1 MLQIYIKLAIRN
13 LLANKLVTAINITG
27 LSIAIGC
34 SIVVFLFL
42 KNYITLDNFH
52 ENGDRIFMLEHVVE
66 NEGQEEI
73 RGTSPMPL
81 GPALATDFPQVERA
95 VRVDMQGA
103 RVFLEDRRFDELVFF
118 ADPGYFDMFT
128 FPLQTGS
135 PAALNEPDAVILSD
149 AAARKY
155 FNGEDAMGQSVTLVF
170 ENQLK
175 KVFTVKGVAAP
186 FPENTGFAFD
196 ILAGFHTLAGAGMA
210 DTADWKTH
218 TRGAF
223 VQLRNGAD
231 IGVLAGKMDR
241 YVAQYNANNRE
252 EPIKSFVFD
261 NLNHPNAG
269 AYNVQRRPTEAAH
282 PLLIAVFALVALMM
296 MALSCFNYINIALGH
311 IGKRLKE
318 IGIRKTV
325 GGRKMQLVGQFMTE
339 NLLLCFFALLAGLV
353 LAKMALAPFLNSVFV
368 DEMQISL
375 AFDKNYALWVFL
387 FGLLIFTAIASGAYP
402 AFYISAFQ
410 PVSIFKGK
418 QQFSG
423 KKGVTSVLLPIQFV
437 LAFSTVIIG
446 VVLTAAGWYWKDAP
460 WGYQP
465 DQTLVVR
472 LDSAG
477 QYAFLKNE
485 AERSPRV
492 LGVAGA
498 ASHVGE
504 SYSRETV
511 LNGVEKT
518 DVIRYD
524 VGAGYFEAAGL
535 RLKAGRFFD
544 ERRPAE
550 DAGAVVVNETFV
562 KKQDWTEAIG
572 QEIRTEE
579 QKAAVV
585 GVVED
590 FKLFGSGA
598 ARPAVFHLAGP
609 GQFNYLAIRHEAG
622 ADKTVQAFM
631 KSAWERLY
639 PATPFNYFRQAA
651 VFDDFYR
658 GFGNVARVFHYIA
671 GLALLIACMGL
682 FGLAAQNYSSRLKEV
697 SIRKVLGA
705 NTFNIILLVNRR
717 FLVLLVTAGLI
728 ATAICY
734 TGAQLLVRQ
743 AQEFTG
749 ELQLGIAPYLL
760 ANLLVLLAA
769 AIAVGGQ
776 TWQLA
781 RTAPVEALRN
791 E

>member
-1 MLQIYIKLAIRN
+1 MLQIYFKLAIRN

-52 ENGDRIFMLEHVVE
+52 ENGDRIFMVEYVVD
-66 NEGQEEI
+66 NEGQEQTW
-73 RGTSPMPL
+73 GTSPMPL
-81 GPALATDFPQVERA
+81 GPALAAGFPQVERT
-95 VRVDMQGA
+95 VRVEMQGA
-103 RVFLEDRRFDELVFF
+103 RVFLEDRRFDEMVFF

-135 PAALNEPDAVILSD
+135 PAALIEPDAVILSD

-155 FNGEDAMGQSVTLVF
+155 FNGEDAMGRSVTLVF
-170 ENQLK
+170 ENQVK
-175 KVFTVKGVAAP
+175 KAFTVKGVAAP

-196 ILAGFHTLAGAGMA
+196 ILAGFNTLAGIGMA

-223 VQLRNGAD
+223 IQLRNGAD

-269 AYNVQRRPTEAAH
+269 AYDVQRRPTEAAH

-318 IGIRKTV
+318 IGIRKTI

-353 LAKMALAPFLNSVFV
+353 LAKTALAPFLNSVFV

-387 FGLLIFTAIASGAYP
+387 FGLLIFTAVASGAYP

-418 QQFSG
+418 QQFNG
-423 KKGVTSVLLPIQFV
+423 KKGVSGLLLPIQFV

-477 QYAFLKNE
+477 QYSFLKNE
-485 AERSPRV
+485 AERNPRV
-492 LGVAGA
+492 VGVAGA

-504 SYSRETV
+504 SYSRESIFK
-511 LNGVEKT
+511 GADKI

-524 VGAGYFEAAGL
+524 VGAGYFEATGL
-535 RLKAGRFFD
+535 QLKTGRFFD

-550 DAGAVVVNETFV
+550 DAGSVVVNETFV
-562 KKQDWTEAIG
+562 QKQGWTEAVG

-579 QKAAVV
+579 QKAMVV

-598 ARPAVFHLAGP
+598 ARAAVFHLAAP
-609 GQFNYLAIRHEAG
+609 NQFNYLTIRHEAG

-639 PATPFNYFRQAA
+639 PAAPFSYFRQAA

-658 GFGNVARVFHYIA
+658 SFGNVARVFHYIA

-705 NTFNIILLVNRR
+705 TTFNIILLANRR
-717 FLVLLVTAGLI
+717 FLLLLATAGLI

-734 TGAQLLVRQ
+734 AGAQLLIRQ

-749 ELQLGIAPYLL
+749 DLQLGIAPYLL
-760 ANLLVLLAA
+760 ANLLVFMAA
-769 AIAVGGQ
+769 ALAVGGQ
-776 TWQLA
+776 SWRLA

>member
-1 MLQIYIKLAIRN
+1 MLQLYFKLAIRN

-34 SIVVFLFL
+34 SVVVFLFL

-52 ENGDRIFMLEHVVE
+52 ENGDRIFMVEYVVE
-66 NEGQEEI
+66 NEGQEQTW
-73 RGTSPMPL
+73 GTAPMPL
-81 GPALATDFPQVERA
+81 GPALAAGFPQVERA

-103 RVFLEDRRFDELVFF
+103 RVFLEDRRFDEVVFF

-155 FNGEDAMGQSVTLVF
+155 FNGEDAIGQSVTLVF
-170 ENQLK
+170 ENQVK
-175 KVFTVKGVAAP
+175 KAFTIKGVAAP

-196 ILAGFHTLAGAGMA
+196 ILAGFNTLAGIGMA

-241 YVAQYNANNRE
+241 YVAQYNANNLE
-252 EPIKSFVFD
+252 EPIKSFIFD
-261 NLNHPNAG
+261 NLNHPNVG

-296 MALSCFNYINIALGH
+296 MALSCFNYINIALGYMS
-311 IGKRLKE
+311 KRLKE

-339 NLLLCFFALLAGLV
+339 NLLLCFLALLGGLV

-423 KKGVTSVLLPIQFV
+423 KKGVSGVLLPIQFV

-511 LNGVEKT
+511 LNGLEKT

-544 ERRPAE
+544 ERRRAE
-550 DAGAVVVNETFV
+550 DASAVVVNETFV
-562 KKQDWTEAIG
+562 QKQDWAEAIG
-572 QEIRTEE
+572 QEIRAEA
-579 QKAAVV
+579 QKATVV

-658 GFGNVARVFHYIA
+658 GFGNVVRVFLYIA

-705 NTFNIILLVNRR
+705 TTFNIILLANRR
-717 FLVLLVTAGLI
+717 FIFLLLAAGLV
-728 ATAICY
+728 ATGICY
-734 TGAQLLVRQ
+734 AGAQLMIRQ